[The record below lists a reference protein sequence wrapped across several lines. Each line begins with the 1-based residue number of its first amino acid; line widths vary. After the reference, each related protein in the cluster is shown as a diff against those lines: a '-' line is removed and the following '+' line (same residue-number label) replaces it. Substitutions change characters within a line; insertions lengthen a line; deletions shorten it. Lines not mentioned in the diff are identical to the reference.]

1 MGFTKKTWKNRIA
14 EYINRRLITMEDG
27 STSLVTVARDEG
39 TISQEGDA
47 FNAANMNDLED
58 RIESEFN
65 EINQSLTNLGATE
78 LLGYVESGKAKT
90 EIIKDYKS
98 FKFIF
103 AFLWNTASN
112 SIYGAVMV
120 PTAFINKNT
129 PFYVNFYDGSQAYQG
144 TVNFLSNTQVVI
156 DGKKSNGLHPYVIG
170 VN

>member
-1 MGFTKKTWKNRIA
+1 MFHFT
-14 EYINRRLITMEDG
+14 
-27 STSLVTVARDEG
+27 SH
-39 TISQEGDA
+39 
-47 FNAANMNDLED
+47 
-58 RIESEFN
+58 
-65 EINQSLTNLGATE
+65 NQSLTNLGATE

-129 PFYVNFYDGSQAYQG
+129 PFYVNFHDGLQVYQG
-144 TVNFLSNTQVVI
+144 TITFLSNTKVAI
-156 DGKKSNGLHPYVIG
+156 DGTKSNGLHPYVIG